1 MQSTHDL
8 PAVSLPAPQRRTTPP
23 LLLTPAE
30 AAIALRLARST
41 IYELMG
47 TGQLPS
53 VRIGRARRIPVRAI
67 RDFLVGLGAELGGDA
82 A

>member
-1 MQSTHDL
+1 MRSFDDL
-8 PAVSLPAPQRRTTPP
+8 PAVMLPAPQRRSTPP

-30 AAIALRLARST
+30 AAISLRLARST

-47 TGQLPS
+47 AGQLPS
-53 VRIGRARRIPVRAI
+53 VRIGRARRIPVQAI
-67 RDFLVGLGAELGGDA
+67 RDFLVGLGAELSGDA

>member
-1 MQSTHDL
+1 VRSFDDL
-8 PAVSLPAPQRRTTPP
+8 PTVTLPAPQRRSTPP

-30 AAIALRLARST
+30 AADSLRLNRST

-47 TGQLPS
+47 QGRLPS
-53 VRIGRARRIPVRAI
+53 IRIGRARRIPVQAI
-67 RDFLVGLGAELGGDA
+67 RDFLVGLGAEISGDA

>member
-1 MQSTHDL
+1 MHSSNEL
-8 PAVSLPAPQRRTTPP
+8 PAVSLPAPQRRSTPP
-23 LLLTPAE
+23 LLITPAE
-30 AAIALRLARST
+30 AAVALRLARST

-53 VRIGRARRIPVRAI
+53 VRIGRARRIPVKAI
-67 RDFLVGLGAELGGDA
+67 KDFLVGLGVEVGGDA

>member
-1 MQSTHDL
+1 MHSFNDQPSVTL
-8 PAVSLPAPQRRTTPP
+8 RAPQRGTTPP

-30 AAIALRLARST
+30 AAVSLRLARST

-47 TGQLPS
+47 AGQLPS
-53 VRIGRARRIPVRAI
+53 VRIGRARRIPVQAL
-67 RDFLVGLGAELGGDA
+67 RDFLVGLGAEMGGDA

>member
-1 MQSTHDL
+1 MHSVNDL
-8 PAVSLPAPQRRTTPP
+8 PTATLRAPQRRTTPP

-30 AAIALRLARST
+30 AAISLRLARST

-47 TGQLPS
+47 EGRLPS
-53 VRIGRARRIPVRAI
+53 VRIGRARRIPVQAL
-67 RDFLVGLGAELGGDA
+67 RDFLVGLGAEIGGDA

>member
-1 MQSTHDL
+1 MRSFDDL
-8 PAVSLPAPQRRTTPP
+8 PTAALLAPQRRSTPP

-30 AAIALRLARST
+30 AADSLRLNRST

-47 TGQLPS
+47 QGRLPS
-53 VRIGRARRIPVRAI
+53 IRIGRARRIPVQAI
-67 RDFLVGLGAELGGDA
+67 RDFLVGLGAEISGDA

>member
-1 MQSTHDL
+1 MHSVNDL
-8 PAVSLPAPQRRTTPP
+8 PTATLSAPQRRTTPP

-30 AAIALRLARST
+30 AAVSLRLARST

-47 TGQLPS
+47 EGRLPS
-53 VRIGRARRIPVRAI
+53 VRIGRARRIPVQAL
-67 RDFLVGLGAELGGDA
+67 RDFLVGLGAELDGDA